1 MTAPVL
7 WFLLG
12 VAFLGVEVLSMT
24 LVLIFFAAG
33 AWAAAG
39 AAWCGAHFVWQIVV
53 FMLCSLLTL
62 YFLRRRLRA
71 VFSGQT
77 RAAAAESGHPLTNRQ
92 GTVSRIIRPGAV
104 GEICVGGS
112 FWRAVAD
119 SPIHEG
125 TPVRVLGGMPGDE
138 LVVRVT
144 RTEKTPEEK

>member
-1 MTAPVL
+1 MTASVL

-12 VAFLGVEVLSMT
+12 VAFLGIEVLSMT

-39 AAWCGAHFVWQIVV
+39 AAWCGANFVWQIAV

-62 YFLRRRLRA
+62 CFLRRRLRT

-77 RAAAAESGHPLTNRQ
+77 RAAAPEGGHPLADRQ
-92 GTVSRIIRPGAV
+92 GTVSKAIRPGVV

-119 SPIHEG
+119 SPIHEE
-125 TPVRVLGGMPGDE
+125 TPVRVLGCVAGDE
-138 LVVRVT
+138 LVLRVA
-144 RTEKTPEEK
+144 RAEKTSEEK

>member
-1 MTAPVL
+1 MTVPVL

-12 VAFLGVEVLSMT
+12 VAFLGIEVLSMT

-39 AAWCGAHFVWQIVV
+39 AAWCGAHFVWQIAV
-53 FMLCSLLTL
+53 FMLFSLLTL
-62 YFLRRRLRA
+62 YLLRRRLRA

-77 RAAAAESGHPLTNRQ
+77 RAAAAESGHPLADRQ
-92 GTVSRIIRPGAV
+92 GAVSKTIRPGAV

-125 TPVRVLGGMPGDE
+125 TPVRVLGCVPGDE
-138 LVVRVT
+138 LVLRVA
-144 RTEKTPEEK
+144 RAEETPEEK

>member
-12 VAFLGVEVLSMT
+12 AAFFGIEVISMT
-24 LVLIFFAAG
+24 LVLIFFAVG
-33 AWAAAG
+33 AWAAAV
-39 AAWCGAHFVWQIVV
+39 AAWCGANFVWQIAA

-62 YFLRRRLRA
+62 CFLRRRLHA

-77 RAAAAESGHPLTNRQ
+77 RAAVAEGGHPLTNRQ
-92 GTVSRIIRPGAV
+92 GTVSKIIRPGAH

-119 SPIHEG
+119 GLLHEG
-125 TPVRVLGGMPGDE
+125 TPVRVLGCLPGDG
-138 LVVRVT
+138 LVLRVA
-144 RTEKTPEEK
+144 RTEETREEK

>member
-12 VAFLGVEVLSMT
+12 VAFLGIEVLSMT

-39 AAWCGAHFVWQIVV
+39 AAWCGAHFAWQIAV
-53 FMLCSLLTL
+53 FILCSLLTL
-62 YFLRRRLRA
+62 CFLRRRLRT
-71 VFSGQT
+71 VFSGQA
-77 RAAAAESGHPLTNRQ
+77 RAAVTEGGHPLANRQ
-92 GTVSRIIRPGAV
+92 GTVSKTIRPGAV

-125 TPVRVLGGMPGDE
+125 RPVRVLGGVPGDD
-138 LVVRVT
+138 LVLRVT
-144 RTEKTPEEK
+144 GAKETPEEK